1 MDIVAQVRERLN
13 PEMGADEVKELLE
26 RLKIVTTKI
35 DPTYGDAWYYR
46 YLCEKMLG
54 NREDAAYALRKAK
67 QYGYSVPDDII
78 GESPTGPANLP
89 PVVRDKWAL
98 VVGINQFNDRRI
110 NPLQYTAKDAKDF
123 AAVLTSRDVGRFPPD
138 HVRVLTN
145 EQATTKAIKENLNW
159 LARSA
164 KEDDLVVI
172 HLSSHGSPREM
183 DTAGVSYVV
192 TYDTDVS
199 TQDTLYATALP
210 MVDLADAVRF
220 RIKAQRVVIFLDTCF
235 SGAAIPG
242 AKVLVGVSQDSIGVS
257 PDKLNLIRQGVGRVV
272 IASSQA
278 NERSWES
285 DSLKNG
291 YFTYYLIEGLKQ
303 NKGLI
308 SIEKLYEYV
317 RDKVSQQVR
326 KEKGASQTPVMSK
339 SQYVG
344 EIYIGVNPQ
353 RAEAKALFR
362 DPVRASSLQAN
373 ERRKRTSL
381 ERRKVGAYFV
391 SGKRGA
397 LILKVN
403 CGTRDGFIG
412 TGPASF
418 IFTTGG

>member
-1 MDIVAQVRERLN
+1 MTRRSVIIFILLCGMASPLFAQGRRGIAMDIVAQVRERLK
-13 PEMGADEVKELLE
+13 PKMGTDEIKGLLE
-26 RLKIVTTKI
+26 RLKIVTTGI
-35 DPTYGDAWYYR
+35 APTYGDAWYYR
-46 YLCEKMLG
+46 YLCEEMLG
-54 NREDAAYALRKAK
+54 NREDAAYALRKAW
-67 QYGYSVPDDII
+67 QYESEVLKRGDDII
-78 GESPTGPANLP
+78 KIIKSPPGPANLP

-110 NPLQYTAKDAKDF
+110 NPLQYAAKDAKDF
-123 AAVLTSRDVGRFPPD
+123 AAVLTSRDIGRFPPD

-172 HLSSHGSPREM
+172 YLSSHGSPREM

-242 AKVLVGVSQDSIGVS
+242 AKALVGVSQDSIGVS

-317 RDKVSQQVR
+317 KDKVSQQVR

-339 SQYVG
+339 SEYVG

-353 RAEAKALFR
+353 QAEAKALFR

-373 ERRKRTSL
+373 ERRKRASL
-381 ERRKVGAYFV
+381 ERRKVAPT
-391 SGKRGA
+391 
-397 LILKVN
+397 L
-403 CGTRDGFIG
+403 
-412 TGPASF
+412 
-418 IFTTGG
+418 